1 MRTQKFAFGTNTRRA
16 LPFTV
21 AGETFFAHPLTADE
35 DLTLADIADRY
46 DLDALSGAVLGPF
59 MTEMAGMLAQILQTR
74 VQGNTLIPA
83 EWVLTNVGLSTQTP
97 ILDLLRTGNRPEQ
110 PLELTSWL
118 DEPFSIQDRAF
129 TARPLNFAE
138 HIRLGSLPED
148 GTSREVAQGSATL
161 IAEYLDARTHET
173 GEPVTAAWLTAN
185 VTANEL
191 GQILSLLQNGPEA
204 LDPNADRPEEGSPPS
219 EADESST
226 S

>member
-1 MRTQKFAFGTNTRRA
+1 MRSQKFAFGTNTRRT

-46 DLDALSGAVLGPF
+46 DLDGLSGATLGPF
-59 MTEMAGMLAQILQTR
+59 MAEMAETLARILQTR
-74 VQGNTLIPA
+74 AQGSTLIPT
-83 EWVLTNVGLSTQTP
+83 EWVLTHVGLSTQTP

-110 PLELTSWL
+110 PLELTPWL

-148 GTSREVAQGSATL
+148 GTSRELTQGSAAL
-161 IAEYLDARTHET
+161 IAEYLDARTDET
-173 GEPVTAAWLTAN
+173 GEPITAAWLTAN

-204 LDPNADRPEEGSPPS
+204 LDPNADRPGEGSPPS
-219 EADESST
+219 EADASST